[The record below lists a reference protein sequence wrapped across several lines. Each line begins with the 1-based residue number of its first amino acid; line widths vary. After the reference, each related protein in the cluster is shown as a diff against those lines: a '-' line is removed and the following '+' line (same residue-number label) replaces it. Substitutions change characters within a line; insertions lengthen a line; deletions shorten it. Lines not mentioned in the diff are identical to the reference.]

1 MSINAKESLTVWI
14 PSALFFFWPVIAC
27 VTSNQEASAQSDWI
41 APPALKQGD
50 LIAFVAAS
58 GPVEVLPVETYA
70 AQLRNDGYRV
80 FVPAGLVTR
89 KQGYLA
95 GTDDERLQE
104 LNAMIRDPNVRA
116 IFPIRGGYG
125 LTRILDRID
134 YDALRKDPKV
144 VIGFSDV
151 TALHLA
157 IAKKS
162 KLITFHS
169 PVPMG
174 DLWKGSD
181 PEFSFAYSAF
191 NRTIFAKQYTSGEQ
205 GFVISTPDG
214 AKPESLVRGIAKG
227 RLLGGNLTMI
237 CSTWGTPFALEPAGA
252 ILFLEDVNE
261 APYRVDRMLSQL
273 KLAGALDQL
282 AGIIVGMF
290 TIEDAG
296 DLVEFDRLFKE
307 YFSALGI
314 PVIHRYPIGHVAK
327 NGTLPHGALVELD
340 ANRCEVRLLE
350 NPVQLK

>member
-1 MSINAKESLTVWI
+1 
-14 PSALFFFWPVIAC
+14 
-27 VTSNQEASAQSDWI
+27 
-41 APPALKQGD
+41 LKQGD

-80 FVPAGLVTR
+80 FVPEGLVTR

-104 LNAMIRDPNVRA
+104 LNAIIRDPNVRA
-116 IFPIRGGYG
+116 IFPVRGGYG

-157 IAKKS
+157 IAKNPNS
-162 KLITFHS
+162 S
-169 PVPMG
+169 
-174 DLWKGSD
+174 
-181 PEFSFAYSAF
+181 
-191 NRTIFAKQYTSGEQ
+191 R
-205 GFVISTPDG
+205 STLP
-214 AKPESLVRGIAKG
+214 
-227 RLLGGNLTMI
+227 
-237 CSTWGTPFALEPAGA
+237 
-252 ILFLEDVNE
+252 
-261 APYRVDRMLSQL
+261 VDRMLSQL
-273 KLAGALDQL
+273 KLAGALGQL
-282 AGIIVGMF
+282 AGIIVGKF
-290 TIEDAG
+290 TRKDAG
-296 DLVEFDRLFKE
+296 DLEEFDRLFKE

-327 NGTLPHGALVELD
+327 NGTLPHGALVDLD
-340 ANRCEVRLLE
+340 ANRCEVWLLE